1 VKLLRALVTVCCTQY
16 ICRAQKRQFE
26 RGEKV
31 VRAVRQRRRTNGMLT
46 WNQNDGSNGVM
57 RAIRRAA
64 TSLTLI
70 VIVAMGVRVAFAWDQ
85 ARKISPGVLGI
96 VPFQQETGNIAYA
109 LAQGKGFS
117 NVFRTETGPTAWL
130 APVYPLLV
138 AAMFKLFGTFTARAF
153 FAAVFLN
160 ILFSAAACVPIFF
173 AGKRLGGLGVAAGA
187 AWLWAVFPSAVMM
200 PFEWIWDTSLSALLA
215 ALILWATLELTES
228 ERWLDWG
235 VYGLLWGLALLT
247 NPALGVLLPFLLGW
261 VVLRARGERRW
272 RRKRGVL
279 AVGVAALCCVP
290 WTIRNYVAFHRLI
303 PLRSNFPFEL
313 WLGNNDIFDEHARS
327 GRKSITRTEEARR
340 YAQLGETAYMEEKWQ
355 SATSFIESHPG
366 LELRLTGRK
375 FVAFWVGTESPLK
388 NFRQTDRNLIR
399 GILLSSFLTAMGAL
413 FGMMVLRGGPK
424 KISPRRTEDRGG
436 REKNGT
442 EEKAGLTGKVVW
454 PPAVFPLVFPCLYYV
469 THADLR
475 YRHPIDPI
483 VLLLA
488 MVALAG
494 VSRLAIRARGW
505 SRQDGKE

>member
-1 VKLLRALVTVCCTQY
+1 V
-16 ICRAQKRQFE
+16 
-26 RGEKV
+26 
-31 VRAVRQRRRTNGMLT
+31 
-46 WNQNDGSNGVM
+46 NQNDGSSGVI
-57 RAIRRAA
+57 RAIRKAA
-64 TSLTLI
+64 ASLALI
-70 VIVAMGVRVAFAWDQ
+70 VIVAMGARVAFAWDQ

-96 VPFQQETGNIAYA
+96 VPFQQEAGNIAYA

-138 AAMFKLFGTFTARAF
+138 AAMFKLFGIFTARAF
-153 FAAVFLN
+153 FAAAFLN

-215 ALILWATLELTES
+215 ALILWATLELAES
-228 ERWLDWG
+228 EGWLDWG
-235 VYGLLWGLALLT
+235 VYGLLWGLALMT
-247 NPALGVLLPFLLGW
+247 NPALGALLPFLLGW
-261 VVLRARGERRW
+261 VVLRARGERRLRW
-272 RRKRGVL
+272 KRGAL
-279 AVGVAALCCVP
+279 AVGVAALCCAP

-313 WLGNNDIFDEHARS
+313 WLGNNDLFDEHAGN
-327 GRKSITRTEEARR
+327 GRKAITRTEEARR
-340 YAQLGETAYMEEKWQ
+340 YAQLGETAYMAEKWQ

-375 FVAFWVGTESPLK
+375 FVAFWIGTESPLK
-388 NFRQTDRNLIR
+388 NFRETDRDLIR
-399 GILLSSFLTAMGAL
+399 GVLLSSFLTAMGAL
-413 FGMMVLRGGPK
+413 VGVIVLRGGRK
-424 KISPRRTEDRGG
+424 KITPRPPEGRGS
-436 REKNGT
+436 REKNGI
-442 EEKAGLTGKVVW
+442 EQKAELTGKPVW

-469 THADLR
+469 THANLR

-488 MVALAG
+488 IVAVAG

-505 SRQDGKE
+505 SGRDVKE

>member
-1 VKLLRALVTVCCTQY
+1 LSQFVAASTFVAR
-16 ICRAQKRQFE
+16 KRRFE

-31 VRAVRQRRRTNGMLT
+31 IRAVRQDGAPTDCGSGIKMTVRT
-46 WNQNDGSNGVM
+46 GVL
-57 RAIRRAA
+57 RAIRKAA
-64 TSLTLI
+64 TSLALI
-70 VIVAMGVRVAFAWDQ
+70 VMVAMGVRVTFAWDQ

-160 ILFSAAACVPIFF
+160 ILFSAAASLPIFF
-173 AGKRLGGLGVAAGA
+173 AGKRLGGLAVAAGA

-228 ERWLDWG
+228 ERGLDWG

-247 NPALGVLLPFLLGW
+247 NPALGALLPFLLGW
-261 VVLRARGERRW
+261 VVVRGRGKRSLRW
-272 RRKRGVL
+272 KRGAL
-279 AVGVAALCCVP
+279 AVGVAVLCCVP
-290 WTIRNYVAFHRLI
+290 WTIRNYGAFHRWI

-327 GRKSITRTEEARR
+327 GRKAITRTEEARR
-340 YAQLGETAYMEEKWQ
+340 YAQLGETAYMAEKWR

-375 FVAFWVGTESPLK
+375 FVAFWIGTVSPVK
-388 NFRQTDRNLIR
+388 NFRETDRNLIR

-413 FGMMVLRGGPK
+413 FGVLVLGGRRK
-424 KISPRRTEDRGG
+424 KITQRRIEGRGG
-436 REKNGT
+436 REQHGT
-442 EEKAGLTGKVVW
+442 EEKAELAGKLVW
-454 PPAVFPLVFPCLYYV
+454 PLAVFPLVFPCLYYV

-488 MVALAG
+488 MAAAAG
-494 VSRLAIRARGW
+494 VWRLAIRAGGW
-505 SRQDGKE
+505 LGWDPKE